1 MSEFGFPVAKTCRRP
16 WPDERK
22 ASNLWT
28 SSIPTTSLIMPLQGS
43 HSALESTFSSLIS
56 RRRSRSLLRRL
67 TTVPPGTVDFSSN
80 DYLSLS
86 TNPDVRHAFLALLR
100 QEGYSSRP
108 GQDEPSTS
116 PPAPPQLGSRGS
128 RLLDGNH
135 PFADS
140 LEALIAAHHNSPSAL
155 LFTSGFDANV
165 GLFSCAP
172 QPGDFIVYDELIHAS
187 VHDGMRLSRVPAAR
201 RLPFRHN
208 SVNGLRE
215 VLGELENVEPGVRMG
230 TANVFV
236 AVEAV
241 YSMDGDL
248 APLREMVDVV
258 QEVLPR
264 GNGYVIVDEAH
275 ATGIFGHRGRGL
287 CCDMGVEDKVFA
299 RVVTFGKAVGSQ
311 GGESAQFLLFLGL
324 TISGVHTHVPFS
336 AVDNTDKLNS
346 RTIAVVLC
354 SKIAREYLINYART
368 LIYTT
373 AMSFPSLA
381 SIKASYDFM
390 ISGRTEPLLGHLQH
404 LIRLTHH
411 LLSRVVWS
419 LGEDHSA
426 PAILGLRPLDES
438 VSPIIP
444 VFTPHPR
451 SLASHCQA
459 QGLMVRP
466 IVAPTVPHGTERV
479 RVCVHAGN
487 TEKEV
492 ERLVA
497 AIGEWADM
505 KLKEKHQ
512 PQPGPV
518 QSLLGNTNQ
527 DDGLEKARL

>member
-1 MSEFGFPVAKTCRRP
+1 
-16 WPDERK
+16 
-22 ASNLWT
+22 
-28 SSIPTTSLIMPLQGS
+28 MPLQDS

-86 TNPDVRHAFLALLR
+86 TNPDIRKAFLNLLG
-100 QEGYSSRP
+100 QE
-108 GQDEPSTS
+108 EPSTS
-116 PPAPPQLGSRGS
+116 QPPPPQLGSRGS

-201 RLPFRHN
+201 RVPFRHN

-215 VLGELENVEPGVRMG
+215 VLEGLARGEHGVREG
-230 TANVFV
+230 NANVFV

-248 APLREMVDVV
+248 APLRDMVDIVH
-258 QEVLPR
+258 EALPQ

-275 ATGIFGHRGRGL
+275 ATGIFGKRGRGL
-287 CCDMGVEDKVFA
+287 CCELGVEDKVFA

-311 GGESAQFLLFLGL
+311 G
-324 TISGVHTHVPFS
+324 
-336 AVDNTDKLNS
+336 
-346 RTIAVVLC
+346 AVVLC

-381 SIKASYDFM
+381 SIRASYDFM
-390 ISGRTEPLLGHLQH
+390 ISGRTEVLLGNLQH
-404 LIRLTHH
+404 LIRLTHR
-411 LLSRVVWS
+411 LLSLVVSS
-419 LGEDHSA
+419 LADDPSA
-426 PAILGLRPLDES
+426 PAILALRPLEDS

-451 SLASHCQA
+451 SLASYCQA
-459 QGLMVRP
+459 QGLMIRP

-479 RVCVHAGN
+479 RVCLHAGN
-487 TEKEV
+487 SQPEV
-492 ERLVA
+492 ERLVT
-497 AIGEWADM
+497 AIGEWADI
-505 KLKEKHQ
+505 KLKEKHSRRR
-512 PQPGPV
+512 PV
-518 QSLLGNTNQ
+518 QGLLEETTR